1 MEIRTELQH
10 ISYKVLAVTGISDVN
25 D

>member
-1 MEIRTELQH
+1 MEIRTELQQ
-10 ISYKVLAVTGISDVN
+10 ISYKVLAETGISDVN